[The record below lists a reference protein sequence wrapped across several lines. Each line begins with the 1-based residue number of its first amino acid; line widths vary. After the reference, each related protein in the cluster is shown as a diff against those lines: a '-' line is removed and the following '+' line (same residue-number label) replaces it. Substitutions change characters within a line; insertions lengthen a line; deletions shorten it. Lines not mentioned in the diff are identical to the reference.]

1 MKKEHPELQVTR
13 TFKIDLEKNKIKAY
27 IEDDGTSLV
36 LQIPGFLVTSSWAQG
51 LRELIE
57 DAGFDGEELDRM
69 GDEIIDLI
77 DKRQVVNY
85 LAHVLRNSHSV

>member
-1 MKKEHPELQVTR
+1 MKNRKEETHVIR

-27 IEDDGTSLV
+27 IEDDERSLV
-36 LQIPGFLVTSSWAQG
+36 LQVPGFEVTREWALAMRQ
-51 LRELIE
+51 LIE

-77 DKRQVVNY
+77 DKRQVINY
-85 LAHVLRNSHSV
+85 LAHVLRNARDI